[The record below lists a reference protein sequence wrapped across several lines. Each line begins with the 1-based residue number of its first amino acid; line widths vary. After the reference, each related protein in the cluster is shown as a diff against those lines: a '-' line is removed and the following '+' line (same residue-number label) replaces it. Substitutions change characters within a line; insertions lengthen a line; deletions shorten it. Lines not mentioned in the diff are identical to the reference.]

1 MFRRVDAIT
10 VPVPDLDTG
19 LRFYAELLGHRVK
32 WRNDAVG
39 QAGLEL
45 PDGDSEL
52 VLTTR
57 QSYEPNWL
65 VDSVDDAA
73 GLPGRSRL
81 RPRRR
86 TVRHSGRAGR
96 GGPRSLREQ
105 PRPRRPV
112 QGHLSRPSPS
122 DRAVRST
129 GESGTRDLAVSRMR
143 PPTGE
148 DARGMAGRDEFL
160 VWVETTLYDAE
171 LALHNGDAGPRRAIW
186 SGSEPVTVCG
196 AWRNAYG
203 QREVDELFSLLER
216 SFSDCT
222 SYGFELR
229 AYDVLGDMAFT
240 VGLEHTSV
248 SVDGAPRTYTLRAT
262 QVYRR
267 EGGEWKVAH
276 RHADPLST

>member
-1 MFRRVDAIT
+1 MFRRVDAVT

-65 VDSVDDAA
+65 VDGVDDAA
-73 GLPGRSRL
+73 GFLAGHGCELVAAPFDLPVGRAAV
-81 RPRRR
+81 
-86 TVRHSGRAGR
+86 VRDPFGNNLVLVDLSKGTYPARHPATGPSGR
-96 GGPRSLREQ
+96 P
-105 PRPRRPV
+105 
-112 QGHLSRPSPS
+112 
-122 DRAVRST
+122 
-129 GESGTRDLAVSRMR
+129 ESGTRDLAVSRMR

-171 LALHNGDAGPRRAIW
+171 LALHNGDAGLRRAIW

-203 QREVDELFSLLER
+203 HRDVDELFSLLER